1 MSASVLKKGSTSDAS
16 NSCWKVSKKIGAA
29 YENSKLFY
37 KIFYADAETSTWP
50 FFHFNEKLL

>member
-1 MSASVLKKGSTSDAS
+1 MLPTVAGKFP
-16 NSCWKVSKKIGAA
+16 KKIGGA

-50 FFHFNEKLL
+50 FFYFNEKLL